1 MIEKE
6 KTYTSTNIYCKQ
18 TNTINISVSNTI
30 IVILI
35 TPTLILPH
43 QSPRF
48 INVILATTTI
58 PTLSVRILPA
68 HPGPEERGT
77 QREGDAGTGRLGGL
91 HGRQVLSPRQQ
102 PEGQSEVSFGGGG
115 FSLVG
120 DICCLGHV
128 GKIICECTSEL
139 VGC

>member
-18 TNTINISVSNTI
+18 TNTINISISNTI

-115 FSLVG
+115 RFRFGWRYLF
-120 DICCLGHV
+120 LGTRR
-128 GKIICECTSEL
+128 ENYL
-139 VGC
+139 